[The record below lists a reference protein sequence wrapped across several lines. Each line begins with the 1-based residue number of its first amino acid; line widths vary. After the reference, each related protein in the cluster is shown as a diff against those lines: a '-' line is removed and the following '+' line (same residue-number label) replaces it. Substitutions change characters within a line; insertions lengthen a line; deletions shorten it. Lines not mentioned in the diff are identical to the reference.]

1 MKQQWN
7 TAFRWSLGALAV
19 MGASLA
25 LAQAQPAPEPP
36 PPAAAHAQPHH
47 PAKQM
52 HKHVPKHGTKHKGS
66 NKYASPKKHEAA
78 AVAAERRRGAGH
90 GESMDQY
97 QRNALKR
104 CDVFKTEEDRRS
116 CVARVHHAQVT
127 GSVEGGGVL
136 RKYTE
141 TAPAAGHHHAPGHA
155 PAHAPHKAHHPEKPA
170 R

>member
-7 TAFRWSLGALAV
+7 TAFRWPLGALAV

-25 LAQAQPAPEPP
+25 FAQAQPAPEPP
-36 PPAAAHAQPHH
+36 PPAASHAQPHH

-52 HKHVPKHGTKHKGS
+52 HKHGSKHKGS
-66 NKYASPKKHEAA
+66 SKYASPKKHEAA
-78 AVAAERRRGAGH
+78 AVAAERRRGADH
-90 GESMDQY
+90 GEGMDQY

-104 CDVFKTEEDRRS
+104 CDVFKAEEDRHA
-116 CVARVHHAQVT
+116 CVARVRHPQVK

-136 RKYTE
+136 RTYTE
-141 TAPAAGHHHAPGHA
+141 TAPAAGPHHAPGHA
-155 PAHAPHKAHHPEKPA
+155 PHKEHHPAKPV

>member
-7 TAFRWSLGALAV
+7 TAFRWPLGVLAV

-25 LAQAQPAPEPP
+25 FAQAQPAPEPP

-52 HKHVPKHGTKHKGS
+52 HKHGSKHKGS
-66 NKYASPKKHEAA
+66 SKYASPKKHEAA
-78 AVAAERRRGAGH
+78 AVAAERRRGADH
-90 GESMDQY
+90 GEGMDQY
-97 QRNALKR
+97 QQRNALKR
-104 CDVFKTEEDRRS
+104 CDVFKAEDDRYA
-116 CVARVHHAQVT
+116 CVARVRHPQVK

-136 RKYTE
+136 RTYTE

-155 PAHAPHKAHHPEKPA
+155 PHKEHHPAKPA

>member
-7 TAFRWSLGALAV
+7 SAFRWSLGALAV

-25 LAQAQPAPEPP
+25 FAQAQPAPEPP

-52 HKHVPKHGTKHKGS
+52 HKHGSKHKGS
-66 NKYASPKKHEAA
+66 SKYASPKKHEAA
-78 AVAAERRRGAGH
+78 AVAAERRHGADH
-90 GESMDQY
+90 GEGMDQY

-104 CDVFKTEEDRRS
+104 CDVFKSEDDRRA
-116 CVARVHHAQVT
+116 CVARVRHPQVK

-136 RKYTE
+136 RTYSE
-141 TAPAAGHHHAPGHA
+141 TSPAAGQHHAPGHA
-155 PAHAPHKAHHPEKPA
+155 PHKEHRPAKPA